1 MIYVSA
7 AQLALVAGICICAGI
22 SDIRSGKVRN
32 SVLASASAAAA
43 ALTLIYFFAC
53 SHDDWLLYL
62 ENAGIVAAAAL
73 LGYAARIWAGGDCKL
88 MLFFAIAYPVLFCFE
103 YNGSRLTLWL
113 FLMISLS
120 AGFIY
125 VVAESVTG
133 MIRGRAKPD
142 RAVMIPTLKAGGW
155 VFLKSFLFVTALNL
169 SYTAFV
175 QPYIDL
181 HPIVYALLSVAMVY
195 GFNLVKPFGRLGVVI
210 CLALYDTVMTVV
222 TGKLVLM
229 MYWKTYI
236 LVIAFM
242 LIRVFVSGFNYE
254 KIKVSDVSEGMV
266 LARDESVYMNS
277 FSYDGLPGVSDETLR
292 SRLTAQQAESVR
304 KWGRSRYG
312 KDELRIVRKLPFALF
327 LGIGMLIYSAMG
339 VLRFCDLL

>member
-7 AQLALVAGICICAGI
+7 AQLALVAGICIYAGM
-22 SDIRSGKVRN
+22 SDVRCGKVRN
-32 SVLASASAAAA
+32 SVLIGASAVAA

-103 YNGSRLTLWL
+103 YNDSRLTLWL

-125 VVAESVTG
+125 VIAETVIG
-133 MIRGRAKPD
+133 MIRGRDKPD
-142 RAVMIPTLKAGGW
+142 RAVMIPMLKAGGW
-155 VFLKSFLFVTALNL
+155 IFLRSFLFVTALNL

-175 QPYIDL
+175 MPYITL
-181 HPIVYALLSVAMVY
+181 HPIVYALLSIALVY
-195 GFNLVKPFGRLGVVI
+195 GFNLVRAFGKLWIVI

-222 TGKLVLM
+222 TGKLVLIL
-229 MYWKTYI
+229 YWKMYL

-254 KIKVSDVSEGMV
+254 KIDVADVREGMV

-277 FSYDGLPGVSDETLR
+277 FKYEGLPGISDETLR

-304 KWGRSRYG
+304 KWGRSKYG
-312 KDELRIVRKLPFALF
+312 KPELRIVRKLPFALF

-339 VLRFCDLL
+339 VLRFCDLI